1 MANITTEMIKTLR
14 ERTGA
19 GILECKKALEEADG
33 DLDRAAE
40 ILRKKGIAKADKKAG
55 RAAGD
60 GVIGYYI
67 HHDNKLGVLVEVNCE
82 TDFVARTE
90 EFQNLVKEIAMQIA
104 AMSPRYVSRED
115 VPAEELEKE
124 KEIYKQA
131 AIAEGKSENIAERI
145 AEGRINK
152 FYEEVCLLEQPY
164 VRDQKKKIGDL
175 IKEHIAKLG
184 ENIVVKRFV
193 RMKLGEDEI
202 IISGKKS

>member
-1 MANITTEMIKTLR
+1 MANITTEMIKQLR

-19 GILECKKALEEADG
+19 GILECKKALEEANG
-33 DLDRAAE
+33 DMDKAAE

-60 GVIGYYI
+60 GVIGSYI

-104 AMSPRYVSRED
+104 AMSPRFVSRED
-115 VPAEELEKE
+115 VPSEELEKE

-131 AIAEGKSENIAERI
+131 AIAEGKPENIAERI
-145 AEGRINK
+145 AEGKLNK
-152 FYEEVCLLEQPY
+152 FYEENCLLEQPY
-164 VRDQKKKIGDL
+164 VKKKKKKIEDL

-184 ENIVVKRFV
+184 ENIVVRRFV
-193 RMKLGEDEI
+193 RIRLGEDEI
-202 IISGKKS
+202 IIAGK